1 MIYSICSLRMFQLS
15 RDEFKECMALT
26 NLNLSL
32 NEISNLNKSLLP
44 LKSVETL
51 NLTYNKLREF
61 SIDEII
67 GLTKIETLDLSFNQI
82 KKFIGKIEVIL

>member
-1 MIYSICSLRMFQLS
+1 MFQLS

-26 NLNLSL
+26 SLNLSL

-44 LKSVETL
+44 LKSVGTV

-61 SIDEII
+61 SIDEIT
-67 GLTKIETLDLSFNQI
+67 GLTKIEILDLSFNQI
-82 KKFIGKIEVIL
+82 KKFVGKIEVIL